1 MVLQCCSVFKNEERQ
16 HERGGF
22 SIKTLA
28 KENHQIQ
35 SFLVDECD
43 FHGYYNF

>member
-1 MVLQCCSVFKNEERQ
+1 MRGEVFLYKK
-16 HERGGF
+16 
-22 SIKTLA
+22 KTLA

-35 SFLVDECD
+35 SFLVDEYD